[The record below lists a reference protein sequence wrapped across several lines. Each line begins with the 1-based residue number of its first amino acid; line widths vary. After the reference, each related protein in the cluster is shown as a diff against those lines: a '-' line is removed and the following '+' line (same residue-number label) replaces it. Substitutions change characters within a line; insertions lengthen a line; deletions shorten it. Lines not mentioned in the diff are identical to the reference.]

1 MQVKCKIQEWQI
13 QLKQRDCRISIV
25 KNGEELKSIK
35 TKLFKERGMKMFPQE
50 LYKTICQDLTAANIY
65 DKFLDKYYTWDEND
79 DECL

>member
-1 MQVKCKIQEWQI
+1 MLVQCKIRDWQLK
-13 QLKQRDCRISIV
+13 LKQRDCKIAIL
-25 KNGEELKSIK
+25 KNGEEVKSIK

-79 DECL
+79 EEC